1 MHEINGVL
9 GYLLLH
15 APFACLLGLLIHLI
29 ALHCSCAPVRSFAR
43 SFTPEL
49 IGKIYVYEFNSSL
62 SIGFKPGDE
71 ISLESRLFD
80 MGVKIILI
88 P

>member
-1 MHEINGVL
+1 MYEMDRVL
-9 GYLLLH
+9 GYPLLH
-15 APFACLLGLLIHLI
+15 APFARLVGLLINLI

-49 IGKIYVYEFNSSL
+49 IGKIHVYELNSSI
-62 SIGFKPGDE
+62 SIGFKADE
-71 ISLESRLFD
+71 ISLELRLFD
-80 MGVKIILI
+80 MEIKIISI